1 MATFFNQAI
10 LSYNNNVTNSNI
22 VTGELLEV
30 LSATKTAVSESYSS
44 GDAVTYI
51 VSIVNSGS
59 VAYNSLTLT
68 DDLGAYSFGEGELT
82 PLDYEEGSVRYYIN
96 GELQAAPEIT
106 AGPPLVI
113 SGISVPANG
122 NAIIVYSVRVNSF
135 APLTPEATI
144 VNTATINGGGIS
156 TEIIAEEEITSESE
170 PRLSITKSIS
180 PTSVVENGEI
190 TYTFVIQ
197 NLGNTAADVGD
208 NVILT
213 DAFDPILDIS
223 SVVFNGVA
231 WSSPEQYTYDET
243 TGLFTSVSG
252 AITVPA
258 AEFTQNEET
267 GVWSVTPGVVVLTVT
282 GTV

>member
-1 MATFFNQAI
+1 MATFYNQAI

-30 LSATKTAVSESYSS
+30 LSATKNAVPESYSA
-44 GDAVTYI
+44 GDDITYI

-59 VAYNSLTLT
+59 VAYTGLTLT
-68 DDLGAYSFGEGELT
+68 DNLGAYEFGEETVT
-82 PLDYEEGSVRYYIN
+82 PLTYEEGTVRYYVN
-96 GELQAAPEIT
+96 GEFRPAPTVT

-122 NAIIVYSVRVNSF
+122 NAIIVYSARVNSY
-135 APLTPEATI
+135 APLVTDSTI
-144 VNTATINGGGIS
+144 TNIVTIGGGGI
-156 TEIIAEEEITSESE
+156 TTPITAEEEITTTSEAN
-170 PRLSITKSIS
+170 LSITKSIN

-197 NLGNTAADVGD
+197 NLGNAPADVGD

-213 DAFDPILDIS
+213 DIFDPILEIS
-223 SVVFNGVA
+223 SVTFNGVN
-231 WSSPEQYTYDET
+231 WNSPAQYTYDEE
-243 TGLFTSVSG
+243 TGLFSTVSG

-258 AEFTQNEET
+258 ATFTQNEET
-267 GVWSVTPGVVVLTVT
+267 GVWSATPGISVLTVT

>member
-59 VAYNSLTLT
+59 VAYTSLTLT

-113 SGISVPANG
+113 TGISVPANG
-122 NAIIVYSVRVNSF
+122 NAIIVYSARVNSF

-156 TEIIAEEEITSESE
+156 TEIIAEEEIASESE

-213 DAFDPILDIS
+213 DIFDPILDIS

-267 GVWSVTPGVVVLTVT
+267 GVWSVTPGVVVLTVA